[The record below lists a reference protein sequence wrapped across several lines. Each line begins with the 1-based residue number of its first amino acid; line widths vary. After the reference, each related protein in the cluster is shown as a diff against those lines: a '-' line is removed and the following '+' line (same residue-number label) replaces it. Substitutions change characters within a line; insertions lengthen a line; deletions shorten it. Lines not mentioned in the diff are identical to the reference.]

1 MTEEMELVKQIKLL
15 NTDRIALQS
24 DREKIFLSNL
34 KNKLGI
40 YMAQNPVRMG
50 KFENFYYNIKESDPF
65 ISLKNIGLFNNS
77 FTGSA
82 ALALIILA
90 IGVGGI
96 ASASQA
102 SLPGDNLYPIKILS
116 EELRSAFTVSPSAKA
131 LLEVEFSA
139 KRIEEIK
146 KVVQKSG
153 IESKNINVALD
164 RLQKNTAKAA
174 DIIDREKQNGNDVSE
189 LARSIE
195 EKNTANQN
203 TLDQILKKTVKEMGE
218 PDETSD
224 REKNETN
231 DIDAEIPTK
240 KKTENNVIKNSI
252 KKEKPDPIP
261 NSQDKKIETKKDK
274 NDATTSPE
282 IKIKTYIE
290 KNDDDFDREDDGD
303 KD

>member
-1 MTEEMELVKQIKLL
+1 MELVKQIKMLS
-15 NTDRIALQS
+15 TDRIALQS
-24 DREKIFLSNL
+24 DREKIFLNNL

-40 YMAQNPVRMG
+40 HMAQNPIRMG
-50 KFENFYYNIKESDPF
+50 KFENFYYNIKGADPF
-65 ISLKNIGLFNNS
+65 VNLKNIGLFNNS
-77 FTGSA
+77 YTGSA

-102 SLPGDNLYPIKILS
+102 SLPGDNLYTIKILS
-116 EELRSAFTVSPSAKA
+116 EELRSAFTVSPAAKA

-139 KRIEEIK
+139 NRIEEIK

-174 DIIDREKQNGNDVSE
+174 DIIDREKQNGNDVSA
-189 LARSIE
+189 LAKNIE

-203 TLDQILKKTVKEMGE
+203 MLDQILKKTVKETAE

-224 REKNETN
+224 REKNKTN
-231 DIDAEIPTK
+231 DIDTEVPAK
-240 KKTENNVIKNSI
+240 KKTEKNVSKNSI
-252 KKEKPDPIP
+252 KKEKINPVQ
-261 NSQDKKIETKKDK
+261 NSQDKKIGTKNDK
-274 NDATTSPE
+274 NSITPSPE
-282 IKIKTYIE
+282 IKIKTYVE
-290 KNDDDFDREDDGD
+290 KNNDGFDREDDDD